1 MFKLLTLHNS
11 TGREGKHMGEK
22 KKERKE
28 KSSKQFGEDIKN
40 TLRCQFQFPRVVRDI
55 VRDRE
60 PGLVLVVVVQ

>member
-1 MFKLLTLHNS
+1 MEK
-11 TGREGKHMGEK
+11 K